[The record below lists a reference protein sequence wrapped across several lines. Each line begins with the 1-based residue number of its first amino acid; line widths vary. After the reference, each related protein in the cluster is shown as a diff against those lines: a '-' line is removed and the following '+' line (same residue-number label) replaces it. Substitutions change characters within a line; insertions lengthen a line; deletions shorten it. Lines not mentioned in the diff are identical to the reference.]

1 MINVLLI
8 SNSLENINVA
18 WRHFCYADYNAS
30 ATTNIDAAMEKLK
43 SKDTA
48 NIVVYYCGEDTES
61 FYPIYNTLRSDPETA
76 DIPLLV
82 LADISWQQALTGY
95 VKFYNTSILGI
106 SVNDEKLRETVKT
119 GAKFGFEGK
128 PMVLKRAAPIRPAKS

>member
-95 VKFYNTSILGI
+95 VKF
-106 SVNDEKLRETVKT
+106 
-119 GAKFGFEGK
+119 EGE